1 MCTKRAKAHLKTVC
15 SWTRINRKDKSK
27 TLLYARAIPSG
38 ISGVIK
44 KQTRMYLNRM

>member
-1 MCTKRAKAHLKTVC
+1 MCTKRAKKGLKTV
-15 SWTRINRKDKSK
+15 SDKPK

-44 KQTRMYLNRM
+44 KQTRMYPKRM